1 MIYIEDDYAPR
12 TVSFRYFILGLLSQ
26 QPMSGYDI
34 KRFLKSLDWLVGSSS
49 FGSIYPALHAL
60 LTDSLVTVDVVYH
73 QDRPPRKIYSITEAG
88 KQVLQEWINQP
99 AVPGASLRAF
109 LMRLMLASNFSH
121 AGLIAHLKQ
130 RRSQV
135 EVQRAALEQVTRA
148 QDETTDLGQRLALDY
163 GLAVAMAELAWLDH
177 TLEWL
182 SEQPLPMEVAQGNG
196 TTSTV

>member
-1 MIYIEDDYAPR
+1 
-12 TVSFRYFILGLLSQ
+12 VSVRHVILGLLSQ

-34 KRFLKSLDWLVGSSS
+34 KHFLKNLDWLVGSFS

-88 KQVLQEWINQP
+88 RQALQEWVNQP
-99 AVPGASLRAF
+99 VVPGASLKAF

-121 AGLIAHLKQ
+121 AGLIAYLEQ

-135 EVQRAALEQVTRA
+135 KVQRAALEQVTRA
-148 QDETTDLGQRLALDY
+148 QDETTDLGQHLALDY
-163 GLAVAMAELAWLDH
+163 GLAVAIAELAWLDR
-177 TLEWL
+177 TLERL
-182 SEQPLPMEVAQGNG
+182 SEQPLPMKVTQGNS
-196 TTSTV
+196 TTPTA

>member
-1 MIYIEDDYAPR
+1 MPSR
-12 TVSFRYFILGLLSQ
+12 TVSFRRVILGLLSQ

-60 LTDSLVTVDVVYH
+60 LTDNLVTVDVVYR
-73 QDRPPRKIYSITEAG
+73 QDRPPRKVYSITEAG
-88 KQVLQEWINQP
+88 KQVFQEWIDQP
-99 AVPGASLRAF
+99 AVPGASLKAF

-135 EVQRAALEQVTRA
+135 KVQRVALEQVTRA
-148 QDETTDLGQRLALDY
+148 QDETADLGQHLALDY

-177 TLEWL
+177 TLEQL
-182 SEQPLPMEVAQGNG
+182 SEQPIAKEVTQGN
-196 TTSTV
+196 STAPTV

>member
-1 MIYIEDDYAPR
+1 MASR
-12 TVSFRYFILGLLSQ
+12 TVSFRHIILGLLSQ

-34 KRFLKSLDWLVGSSS
+34 KRFLNSLDWLVGSSS

-60 LTDSLVTVDVVYH
+60 LKDSLVTVDVVYH

-99 AVPGASLRAF
+99 VVPGASLKAF
-109 LMRLMLASNFSH
+109 LMRLMLASSFSH

-135 EVQRAALEQVTRA
+135 EVQCATLEQVTRA
-148 QDETTDLGQRLALDY
+148 QDETTDLGQRLVLDY
-163 GLAVAMAELAWLDH
+163 GLAVAPAESAWLDR
-177 TLEWL
+177 TLERL
-182 SEQPLPMEVAQGNG
+182 SEQSLPMEVAQGNG
-196 TTSTV
+196 TTPV